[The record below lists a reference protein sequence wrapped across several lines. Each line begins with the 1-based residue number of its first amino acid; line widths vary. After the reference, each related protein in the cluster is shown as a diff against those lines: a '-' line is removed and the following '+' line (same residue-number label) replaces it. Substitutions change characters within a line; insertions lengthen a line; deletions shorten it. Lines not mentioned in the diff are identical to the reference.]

1 MTHLDTSSQC
11 FVQQPFLIFYV
22 QHLSGGGMGR
32 CGRGP
37 WVAPSPFTC
46 KDMFASQGTA
56 EMQDTGGRCQ
66 TAAALLCNM
75 LVCLFPLVFCL
86 HELPKP
92 CWELISFRHPAL
104 EAWNCRMRADSVR
117 LRPHNVHYACLSCFA
132 YVLPTQIEK
141 KKGSSIN
148 FFFIV

>member
-1 MTHLDTSSQC
+1 
-11 FVQQPFLIFYV
+11 
-22 QHLSGGGMGR
+22 MGR

-141 KKGSSIN
+141 KRFLDTFVFHFLTPCVRFAHISGMSDQHRFS
-148 FFFIV
+148 